1 MARVRRALSLADLG
15 EAVDLSSTLPGTTSR
30 TVRPVFG
37 GSAVVHRPLRLAV
50 LEGGTTAADGPNH
63 PGIEVGTTEE
73 SAGGRR
79 PVAGALALTSEGQ
92 TTCCPVVQE
101 EVSVRSPSGEPRGA
115 HAILDDDASGEPSCC
130 AGEQDAPSR
139 PASAPACC

>member
-30 TVRPVFG
+30 TVRSVFG

-101 EVSVRSPSGEPRGA
+101 EVSVRSSGEPREA

>member
-15 EAVDLSSTLPGTTSR
+15 EAVDLPSTLPGTTSR
-30 TVRPVFG
+30 TVRSVFG

-101 EVSVRSPSGEPRGA
+101 EVSVRSSGEPREA